1 MSELLKLVSDKHN
14 DWIRIVRSFGEVDFD
29 QDIVQEMYLKV
40 HANKDKDVWIRN
52 DKLNV
57 SYIYSIL
64 HNLFYDLQRSKSKV
78 IKVDIEA
85 LSNFSENDLNNE
97 IEKKELNLIIDKEI
111 GSWDF
116 YDQKLY
122 EVYTIHEKS
131 IRKIHKATGIS
142 VRSIHTTLTNC
153 KNRIVERVNNE
164 MK

>member
-1 MSELLKLVSDKHN
+1 LSELLKIVSEKHN
-14 DWIRIVRSFGEVDFD
+14 DWIRIVKSFGELDFHE
-29 QDIVQEMYLKV
+29 DIVQEMYLKV
-40 HANKDKDVWIRN
+40 HANKDKDVWFRN
-52 DKLNV
+52 DKLNTPYV
-57 SYIYSIL
+57 YSIL
-64 HNLFYDLQRSKSKV
+64 HNIFYDLKKSKGKV
-78 IKVDIEA
+78 LKVDVSVLE
-85 LSNFSENDLNNE
+85 NFSDNDLNFD
-97 IEKKELNLIIDKEI
+97 IEKNELNKIIDSEI
-111 GSWDF
+111 QSWDF

>member
-1 MSELLKLVSDKHN
+1 LSELLKLVSDKHN

-40 HANKDKDVWIRN
+40 HLNKDKDVWIRN

-153 KNRIVERVNNE
+153 KNRIIERVENE

>member
-1 MSELLKLVSDKHN
+1 LSELLKLVSDKHN

>member
-14 DWIRIVRSFGEVDFD
+14 DWIRIVRSFGELDFD